1 MTERIRDGRWRDAT
15 PRGGHER
22 PHMPPDRGFYG
33 QTLYSVLLAAALFCA
48 GGACGWLLRG
58 DGKGTGGT
66 PVPPVKTAD
75 SPVAPNGRG
84 ARSPDEADVAE
95 PQFAEAVS
103 AEEFRRQQGSAPAA
117 TVEEVKGEDG
127 LTVDERVEKFKRER
141 PDEFAALQRRRE
153 SIRAARKAAADSRQ
167 ELLDSID
174 LSFLTEEQRKTH
186 VAYADALAARQEA
199 RERMAAARRTGAA
212 VSDADRAQLQAAE
225 RVIREQGA
233 AERAALVEATAR
245 SVGVENAEDVKR
257 FRETISAIFE
267 ATHEPGHGARRR

>member
-1 MTERIRDGRWRDAT
+1 MFGKTW
-15 PRGGHER
+15 
-22 PHMPPDRGFYG
+22 
-33 QTLYSVLLAAALFCA
+33 SKVLLSAALFCT
-48 GGACGWLLRG
+48 GGACGWLMRG
-58 DGKGTGGT
+58 DGETG
-66 PVPPVKTAD
+66 VPPVRSGKAAD
-75 SPVAPNGRG
+75 SQVASNARD
-84 ARSPDEADVAE
+84 ARSPDESDLAE
-95 PQFAEAVS
+95 PQFDEAIS
-103 AEEFRRQQGSAPAA
+103 AEEFRRQQRPAEAA

-127 LTVDERVEKFKRER
+127 LTVDERMEKFKRER

-153 SIRAARKAAADSRQ
+153 SIRAARKATADNRQ
-167 ELLDSID
+167 DFLDSID
-174 LSFLTEEQRKTH
+174 LSFLTEGQRKAH

-199 RERMAAARRTGAA
+199 RERMAAARQTGAA